1 MFTKNFSKSKEEA
14 SKTKYIFVVG
24 GVMSGVGK
32 GVTAASIGQVLQSY
46 GYKVSAIK
54 MDPYVNVDAGTM
66 NPIEHGEVFVTAD
79 GDETDQ
85 DIGNYERFLN
95 TDIYKE
101 NYMTTGRI
109 YQTVIEKERRLAY
122 RGKCVQVV
130 PHIPMEIRER
140 IFKAVDKTKAE
151 IMIIEIGGTV
161 GEYENLI
168 FLEAARVLKLYQ
180 PKDVLFVM
188 VTYLP
193 VPNKIGEM
201 KTKPTQHA
209 VKSLNTAGIQPDFII
224 ARSDRPIDLARKE
237 KISINCNIAIE
248 NVIAAPDVDSIY
260 DVPLNFEKEKLGFQI
275 LSSLNLPK
283 PKEEANNKKW
293 KKMANAIKNP
303 STEVN
308 IAIVGKYFKTGEYS
322 LTDSYISVIE
332 ALKHAGAY
340 NQCKIKLNWIN
351 TEEIENNGLNV
362 LKNID
367 GLVVP
372 QGWGKRGSEGKI
384 KAIKYCRENNIPYFG
399 LCYGMQMAVIEYA
412 RHVANLKEAN
422 SQEINIKTPHPVIHI
437 MPEQAELIS
446 AQGYG
451 GTIRLGA
458 WPCQLKKES
467 KLAKIYQKFN
477 QNNIITERHR
487 HRYEFNNDYRE
498 ILEEKGLVISG
509 TSPDKKIVEAI
520 ELKDHPFFI
529 GVQFHPE
536 YISRPLRP
544 HPLFIEFIASCK
556 KLKNKLKNK

>member
-1 MFTKNFSKSKEEA
+1 MSITEKLKHKNV
-14 SKTKYIFVVG
+14 KYIFVVG

-32 GVTAASIGQVLQSY
+32 GVTAASIGQILQAH
-46 GYKVSAIK
+46 GHKVSAIK

-130 PHIPMEIRER
+130 PHIPIEIRDR
-140 IFKAVDKTKAE
+140 IKKAVEKTQSE
-151 IMIIEIGGTV
+151 IMIIEVGGTV

-168 FLEAARVLKLYQ
+168 FLEAARVLKLYH

-188 VTYLP
+188 VSYLP

-209 VKSLNTAGIQPDFII
+209 VKSLNTAGIQPDFIV
-224 ARSDRPIDLARKE
+224 ARSDRPIDNARKE
-237 KISINCNIAIE
+237 KISVNCNIALE

-260 DVPLNFEKEKLGFQI
+260 DIPLNFEKENFG
-275 LSSLNLPK
+275 SRVMTALNLEK
-283 PKEEANNKKW
+283 PKKEANNSEW
-293 KKMANAIKNP
+293 KKMALAIKNP
-303 STEVN
+303 KDKIN
-308 IAIVGKYFKTGEYS
+308 IGIVGKYFKTGHYS
-322 LTDSYISVIE
+322 LLDSYISVIE

-340 NQCKIKLNWIN
+340 NNCKVKFHWIN
-351 TEEIENNGLNV
+351 TEDIENNGIEQ
-362 LKNID
+362 LKKMD
-367 GLVVP
+367 GIVVP

-384 KAIKYCRENNIPYFG
+384 RAIKYCRENLIPYFG
-399 LCYGMQMAVIEYA
+399 LCYGMQMAVIEFA
-412 RHVANLKEAN
+412 RHVADLKEAN
-422 SQEINIKTPHPVIHI
+422 SHEIDAKTKHPVIHI
-437 MPEQAELIS
+437 MPEQAQLI
-446 AQGYG
+446 AEKGYG

-458 WPCQLKKES
+458 WDCRLKNNTLLKKAYEN
-467 KLAKIYQKFN
+467 FN
-477 QNNIITERHR
+477 NSDIISERHR
-487 HRYEFNNDYRE
+487 HRYEFNNQYRD
-498 ILEEKGLVISG
+498 ILEKNGLIISG
-509 TSPDKKIVEAI
+509 TSPDNLIVEAI
-520 ELKDHPFFI
+520 EIKNHPFFI

-536 YISRPLRP
+536 YISRPLSP
-544 HPLFIEFIASCK
+544 HPLFVKFVAVCK
-556 KLKNKLKNK
+556 KNKK

>member
-1 MFTKNFSKSKEEA
+1 MSINEKMKDKNV
-14 SKTKYIFVVG
+14 KYIFVVG

-32 GVTAASIGQVLQSY
+32 GVTAASIGQILQAH

-109 YQTVIEKERRLAY
+109 YQTVIERERRLGY

-130 PHIPMEIRER
+130 PHIPIEIRDR
-140 IFKAVDKTKAE
+140 IKKAVEKTQSE
-151 IMIIEIGGTV
+151 IMIIEVGGTV

-168 FLEAARVLKLYQ
+168 FLEAARVLKLFH

-188 VTYLP
+188 VSYLP

-209 VKSLNTAGIQPDFII
+209 VKSLNTAGIQPDFIV
-224 ARSDRPIDLARKE
+224 ARSDRPIDNARKE
-237 KISINCNIAIE
+237 KISVNCNISLE

-260 DVPLNFEKEKLGFQI
+260 DIPLNFEKEKFGLRVM
-275 LSSLNLPK
+275 SALNLEIPK
-283 PKEEANNKKW
+283 KEANNKEW
-293 KKMANAIKNP
+293 RKMASALKNP
-303 STEVN
+303 QEKIN
-308 IAIVGKYFKTGEYS
+308 IGIVGKYFKTGQYS

-340 NQCKIKLNWIN
+340 NHTKVQLHWIN
-351 TEEIENNGLNV
+351 TEDIENNGIGQ
-362 LKNID
+362 LKKMD
-367 GLVVP
+367 GIVVP

-384 KAIKYCRENNIPYFG
+384 KAIKYCRENSIPYFG
-399 LCYGMQMAVIEYA
+399 LCYGMQMAVIEFA
-412 RHVANLKEAN
+412 RHVAGLKDAN
-422 SQEINIKTPHPVIHI
+422 SQEIDVKTQHPVIHI
-437 MPEQAELIS
+437 MPEQAQLI
-446 AQGYG
+446 ADKGYG

-458 WPCQLKKES
+458 WDCKLKEGTLLKET
-467 KLAKIYQKFN
+467 YDKFN
-477 QNNIITERHR
+477 HSNIISERHR
-487 HRYEFNNDYRE
+487 HRYEFNNNYRD
-498 ILEEKGLVISG
+498 ILEKNGLIISG
-509 TSPDKKIVEAI
+509 TSPDNLIVEAI
-520 ELKDHPFFI
+520 ELKKHPFFI

-536 YISRPLRP
+536 YISRPLKP
-544 HPLFIEFIASCK
+544 HPLFVKFVSVCK
-556 KLKNKLKNK
+556 KLKK